1 MAADMAMTWNVVL
14 TWQVMWLVTSALQPI
29 FEWAQFRVDL
39 ISAQYLIFANL
50 YTAHLSKQK
59 FHPKSHNKQLQPKL

>member
-14 TWQVMWLVTSALQPI
+14 TWQVTWQSTWQVTWRVTSTLQPI

-50 YTAHLSKQK
+50 YTAHLPKQK
-59 FHPKSHNKQLQPKL
+59 F